1 MQSVEAYTV
10 ESNFKIPIP
19 DRKEQVDD
27 RLGFEIIVYHPKTGS
42 SGNIELIDKL

>member
-1 MQSVEAYTV
+1 M
-10 ESNFKIPIP
+10 ESNFKTPIP

-42 SGNIELIDKL
+42 SGIIELIDKI